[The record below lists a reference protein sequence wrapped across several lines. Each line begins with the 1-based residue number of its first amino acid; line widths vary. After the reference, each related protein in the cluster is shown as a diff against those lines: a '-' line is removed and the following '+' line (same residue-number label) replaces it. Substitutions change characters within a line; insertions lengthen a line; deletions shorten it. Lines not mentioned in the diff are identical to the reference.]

1 MSSMSRKKR
10 KVESD
15 NQCWFFSVQISYIF
29 RIKMTPR
36 RLPLI
41 SATGALTDLRYST
54 GLVWFTMDYL
64 VWFGTAGLHG
74 CNHYPL

>member
-1 MSSMSRKKR
+1 LLLFSVF
-10 KVESD
+10 KVLNFFLYGWLHFQENKWKVGSD
-15 NQCWFFSVQISYIF
+15 NQCCFFSVQISYIF

-54 GLVWFTMDYL
+54 GLAWFTMD
-64 VWFGTAGLHG
+64 
-74 CNHYPL
+74 

>member
-1 MSSMSRKKR
+1 M
-10 KVESD
+10 
-15 NQCWFFSVQISYIF
+15 QFFSVQISFIF

-54 GLVWFTMDYL
+54 GLVWFTVD
-64 VWFGTAGLHG
+64 
-74 CNHYPL
+74 